1 MNRWEDSEMGESRS
15 ARLEDERYLNLATF
29 RRDGREVRTPVWIAG
44 VGARLVAFSEGS
56 AGKVKRIR
64 ATKRVRLAP
73 CNVRGKVHG
82 DWVEGKGRV
91 VQEPEVIQAAYAALR
106 RKYGWQM
113 RLADVASRLS
123 GRFERRAI
131 LEFELDESGGGA

>member
-1 MNRWEDSEMGESRS
+1 MNRWEDSEMDESRS
-15 ARLEDERYLNLATF
+15 ARLAEERYVNLATF

-44 VGARLVAFSEGS
+44 VGARLVAFSEGD